1 MADTHAVPAAD
12 TTAMTGTSPP
22 LYVILLSY
30 ISPNSCSWL
39 RLPRV
44 NVPLTKEARKV
55 INERCRQAAACY
67 QEDLGNTWEKIDKS
81 IADLAVTHHKSI
93 HCVQKEL
100 HMGRSVLHTRRTVN
114 AWNAWCAK
122 VSNEESSHTGKGTS
136 WFVSSE
142 VACIVLI
149 DF

>member
-1 MADTHAVPAAD
+1 MADIHAVPAAD

-22 LYVILLSY
+22 LYVFLFSY
-30 ISPNSCSWL
+30 VPSNSCSWL
-39 RLPRV
+39 RLPRA

-55 INERCRQAAACY
+55 INERRRQAAACY

-81 IADLAVTHHKSI
+81 IADLAATHHKSI
-93 HCVQKEL
+93 QRVQKEL

-122 VSNEESSHTGKGTS
+122 VSNEESSRTGKGTFS
-136 WFVSSE
+136 VCFFGS
-142 VACIVLI
+142 
-149 DF
+149 